1 MTIRGYQLAIDW
13 SRNGIFNNSLE
24 DVTTPGQGTV
34 DKSDVIIEFGRSEA
48 RATEDPQVGKL
59 SFALNNVNRVFSPEN
74 TSSPLAGK
82 VVPGTP
88 ARFQVT
94 VGGTISTL
102 FQGPIDSFTVDP
114 TSVART
120 FSASALDAWGALG
133 STVLSTDMQLGQRT
147 GFLIDRILTLIG
159 WTGGRDI
166 DPGATVVAWW
176 WAEGVDAVTA
186 IADLV
191 HSEGPNAIA
200 YVRGGTFIFRDR
212 YARLTKT
219 LSTVSQGT
227 YTHIK
232 PSGSGPAGDF
242 KILKDGFD
250 YDHGLNNI
258 VNSATLTVTPLVPTD
273 FIPIWTLTGPVSM
286 LAGEVRIIKAQMDD
300 PFIATQI
307 PVEGID
313 YHTVTGSVQPFI
325 DRISGQSLNLMLTAG
340 GSGFYTDTDMVMR
353 GISLVAGDA
362 VQVSAEDASSVGTFT
377 RRTWDGSAPWANQYD
392 AAAIVQQIVSVY
404 GQARPSVTM
413 TIANTF
419 SKSSVATM
427 TQIANRT
434 VGDRV
439 TIREDEM
446 GLNADYMVERVTH
459 TIQQLGLIHKLTLGC
474 QVVDPVQA
482 TTALTFDVAGKG
494 FNQGQF
500 GIDGIT
506 NAASMFQFDTASH
519 GFNDGTFGL

>member
-13 SRNGIFNNSLE
+13 SRNGIFNNNRE

-34 DKSDVIIEFGRSEA
+34 DKSDIVIEFGRSEA

-59 SFALNNVNRVFSPEN
+59 SFALNNTNRVFSPEN
-74 TSSPLAGK
+74 TSSTLAGK
-82 VVPGTP
+82 VLPGTP

-94 VGGTISTL
+94 VGGTITTL
-102 FQGPIDSFTVDP
+102 FSGVIDSFTVDP

-120 FSASALDAWGALG
+120 FSASALDAWGPLG

-186 IADLV
+186 ITDLV
-191 HSEGPNAIA
+191 HSEGPNCIA
-200 YVRGGTFIFRDR
+200 YVKGGTFIFRDR
-212 YARLTKT
+212 YARLTKANSIT
-219 LSTVSQGT
+219 SQGT

-232 PSGSGPAGDF
+232 PAGSGPAGDF
-242 KILKDGFD
+242 KILQDGFD

-286 LAGEVRIIKAQMDD
+286 APNEVRIIKAQMDD
-300 PFIATQI
+300 PFIYCFI
-307 PVEGID
+307 PVAGTD
-313 YHTVTGSVQPFI
+313 YNVVSGAVQPFV
-325 DRISGQSLNLMLTAG
+325 DRNGGQSLTLMLTAS
-340 GSGFYTDTDMVMR
+340 GSGFYTDTDMVIR
-353 GISLVAGDA
+353 GISLVAGDP
-362 VQVSAEDASSVGTFT
+362 VQVSAEDTTSVNTFT
-377 RRTWDGSAPWANQYD
+377 RRTWDGTAPWANQYD

-413 TIANTF
+413 TVANTF
-419 SKSSVATM
+419 AGSSTAM
-427 TQIANRT
+427 MNQIANRA

-439 TIREDEM
+439 TVREDEM

-494 FNQGQF
+494 FNQGGF

-506 NAASMFQFDTASH
+506 NAASMFVFDTAGH